1 MIALVDYE
9 LGNLGSVDKALRRV
23 GCDAQMTQD
32 PAVIES
38 AEAIVVP
45 GVGAFGDCMSN
56 IDRLGLR
63 EPLVNAV
70 ESGKPYLGIC
80 LGLQLLFETSEEAPG
95 VKGLGVLK
103 GSVRLFTHDLKI
115 PQIGWNEISINDPRP
130 PHLEGVEQ
138 GSHVYFV
145 HSYHVV
151 PDDESIIATT
161 TDYGYE
167 FCSAVSSGA
176 LFASQFHPEKS
187 QHTGLHVLDNFRRMV
202 EAGAG
207 S

>member
-1 MIALVDYE
+1 
-9 LGNLGSVDKALRRV
+9 
-23 GCDAQMTQD
+23 
-32 PAVIES
+32 
-38 AEAIVVP
+38 
-45 GVGAFGDCMSN
+45 
-56 IDRLGLR
+56 
-63 EPLVNAV
+63 
-70 ESGKPYLGIC
+70 
-80 LGLQLLFETSEEAPG
+80 
-95 VKGLGVLK
+95 
-103 GSVRLFTHDLKI
+103 
-115 PQIGWNEISINDPRP
+115 
-130 PHLEGVEQ
+130 
-138 GSHVYFV
+138 VYFV

-187 QHTGLHVLDNFRRMV
+187 QHIGLHVLDNFRRMV